1 MRTNLEFRS
10 NAFPPYADED
20 EEVNPG
26 RYGKRLAQFLAAE
39 LPRRG
44 FDIAG
49 VCAEDWGW
57 RLDLQNDAFPL
68 WVGCGNYE
76 EFEDGF
82 LCFIEPSKPVVRQWL
97 KSIPTTETVERV
109 AIALEQALLQSGK
122 AQDLRWWTEAEV
134 QRG

>member
-10 NAFPPYADED
+10 DAFPACAGEE

-26 RYGKRLAQFLAAE
+26 RHGKRLVQFLAAE
-39 LPRRG
+39 LPRHG
-44 FDIAG
+44 FNITG
-49 VCAEDWGW
+49 VFPEDWGW

-76 EFEDGF
+76 EYENGF

-97 KSIPTTETVERV
+97 KSIQTSETVERL
-109 AIALEQALLQSGK
+109 ATALEQVLQQSDK
-122 AQDLRWWTEAEV
+122 AQDLRWWTEAEAA
-134 QRG
+134 RG